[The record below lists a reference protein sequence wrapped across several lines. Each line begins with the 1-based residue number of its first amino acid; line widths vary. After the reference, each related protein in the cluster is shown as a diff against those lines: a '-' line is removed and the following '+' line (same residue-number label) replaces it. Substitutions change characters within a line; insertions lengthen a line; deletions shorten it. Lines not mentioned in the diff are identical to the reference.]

1 MRYITETGL
10 SITLNNFIKK
20 LKSWLPFKWN
30 KSTVDTLNLTEDN
43 NGEVAFGQY
52 NISTNESVLTVG
64 IGEED
69 NRKNALEIQKDGEIY
84 ILMDSNNDGINDE
97 RVNLQNIISSGGS
110 CDSLTEEDINSII
123 K

>member
-1 MRYITETGL
+1 MSQFDGL
-10 SITLNNFIKK
+10 
-20 LKSWLPFKWN
+20 
-30 KSTVDTLNLTEDN
+30 
-43 NGEVAFGQY
+43 